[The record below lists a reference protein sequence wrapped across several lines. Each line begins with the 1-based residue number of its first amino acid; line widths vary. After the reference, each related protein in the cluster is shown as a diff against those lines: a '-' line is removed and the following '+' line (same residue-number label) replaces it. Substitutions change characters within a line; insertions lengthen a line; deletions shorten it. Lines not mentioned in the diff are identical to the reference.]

1 MQSRSTGERLY
12 SNKSENPPAIQHLIP
27 YEADIFRFYTQA
39 KFSCVCGY
47 FVSNNRTTLSL
58 FTEKAKVK
66 PQICED
72 PALRS
77 GDPGIK
83 KVEWSVFDFACDREC
98 YCDSFAMAAV
108 PEPATR

>member
-1 MQSRSTGERLY
+1 M
-12 SNKSENPPAIQHLIP
+12 NKNPLRIQHLIP
-27 YEADIFRFYTQA
+27 YEADAFHFFCRA
-39 KFSCVCGY
+39 DFSGICGY
-47 FVSNNRTTLSL
+47 FVSNIRTTLSL

-77 GDPGIK
+77 GDPGAK
-83 KVEWSVFDFACDREC
+83 KVEWSVFDFVCDREC